1 VIKHLSSKCKVL
13 SSRPQYHK
21 KKIKKELDEQIKEII
36 KCRSNITI
44 KARKGEKVY
53 KNKDNKKGF
62 PALAVCSHRPDDA
75 DF

>member
-13 SSRPQYHK
+13 SSRPQFHK
-21 KKIKKELDEQIKEII
+21 KKKKLDEQIKEII